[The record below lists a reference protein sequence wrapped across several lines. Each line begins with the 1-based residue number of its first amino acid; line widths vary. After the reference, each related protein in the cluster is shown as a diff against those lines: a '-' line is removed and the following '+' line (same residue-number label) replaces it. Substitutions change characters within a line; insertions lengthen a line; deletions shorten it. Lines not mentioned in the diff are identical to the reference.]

1 MELNVSSAADNDTSF
16 LWLNDSSIDFH
27 NNNETETNSST
38 TTSSTNYYGGFNV
51 AQAIINFL
59 NLYYQGTIIVVGL
72 LGNGRN
78 VYLFL
83 RNKKELRSP
92 SYYLAALALVDVIFL
107 VTLLIL
113 WLSHFGIYLFT
124 HSVFYDLLFYLSST
138 SSCIS
143 GTVPNNLFLTSL
155 MALSNYFYFIAA
167 WLIAAFTFE
176 RFIVVRY
183 PLKRSK
189 LCTVR
194 RAKIIIGCLVVA
206 AFIIQIVGLLPT
218 GVVAKSSP
226 AKGNSSSASRPVAR
240 RVLIYFEVM
249 RVLNMLETGMTQIVP
264 PIIIVVLNALI
275 IRSLIQFNKTFKTGE
290 MNRHRSTSSSSTKLR
305 RRNELLINELASV
318 AIIPAKSQG
327 DAIHINLDVIET
339 GVDERHQSPQN
350 TDHPVVKLSED
361 VTSLMAGDADY
372 QSQPQQRSSGCYSSE
387 IKVKNRRQSNRTE
400 YTITK
405 KLVAISTVHI
415 LLNLPR

>member
-92 SYYLAALALVDVIFL
+92 SYYLAALALADFVFL

-124 HSVFYDLLFYLSST
+124 HSVFYDLLFYLSSS

-143 GTVPNNLFLTSL
+143 GT
-155 MALSNYFYFIAA
+155 
-167 WLIAAFTFE
+167 
-176 RFIVVRY
+176 
-183 PLKRSK
+183 
-189 LCTVR
+189 
-194 RAKIIIGCLVVA
+194 
-206 AFIIQIVGLLPT
+206 
-218 GVVAKSSP
+218 
-226 AKGNSSSASRPVAR
+226 
-240 RVLIYFEVM
+240 
-249 RVLNMLETGMTQIVP
+249 
-264 PIIIVVLNALI
+264 
-275 IRSLIQFNKTFKTGE
+275 
-290 MNRHRSTSSSSTKLR
+290 
-305 RRNELLINELASV
+305 
-318 AIIPAKSQG
+318 
-327 DAIHINLDVIET
+327 
-339 GVDERHQSPQN
+339 
-350 TDHPVVKLSED
+350 
-361 VTSLMAGDADY
+361 
-372 QSQPQQRSSGCYSSE
+372 YS
-387 IKVKNRRQSNRTE
+387 
-400 YTITK
+400 Y
-405 KLVAISTVHI
+405 
-415 LLNLPR
+415 